1 MLYKHVLILHVP
13 EIGFFFTVEWTLYPY
28 SAKYFVHIFYQTWKA
43 MYSSRVKWSLYV
55 DSFTRLSPFAALWY
69 TLAHLVVNKS
79 IGSDDKW
86 HCVPAGIM
94 AGMLYQLPD
103 QILQKEGRP
112 ACYIKDWNCR
122 VDYQKWCLDLVF
134 FFNYSFFFVYF
145 RCYWN
150 YNK

>member
-13 EIGFFFTVEWTLYPY
+13 EIGFFFNSWIISLL
-28 SAKYFVHIFYQTWKA
+28 IFSQVLFIFSTWKA

-103 QILQKEGRP
+103 QILQKEGRR

-134 FFNYSFFFVYF
+134 FFNYSFFCLFQVLLELQ
-145 RCYWN
+145 
-150 YNK
+150 

>member
-1 MLYKHVLILHVP
+1 MYWYYMFLKL
-13 EIGFFFTVEWTLYPY
+13 GFSSTVELFLYLY
-28 SAKYFVHIFYQTWKA
+28 SAKYLFIFSTWKA

-112 ACYIKDWNCR
+112 ACFIKEWNCR
-122 VDYQKWCLDLVF
+122 VDYQKWCLDLF
-134 FFNYSFFFVYF
+134 YLFLISLYF
-145 RCYWN
+145 CLFQVLLELQ
-150 YNK
+150 